1 MLWMFGGVV
10 VVVGGAISFLNFHS
24 FQKYCL
30 SFRYCGSDVLRL
42 ESGKVHSSQLV
53 L

>member
-1 MLWMFGGVV
+1 MFGGGG
-10 VVVGGAISFLNFHS
+10 GGAISFLNFHS